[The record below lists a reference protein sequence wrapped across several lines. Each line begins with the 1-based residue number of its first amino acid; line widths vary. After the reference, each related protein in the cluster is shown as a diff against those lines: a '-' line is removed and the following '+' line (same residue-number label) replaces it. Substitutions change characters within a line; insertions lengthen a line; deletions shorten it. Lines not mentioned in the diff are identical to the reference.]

1 MKAKVSL
8 LIILASVLLSPK
20 AEAMPEAS
28 AMLADLYATYSPS
41 GAAFGESLASY
52 LAGRSTNRSFSAG
65 LEKEISDMRSRKPF
79 TQESALSEIKSMIK
93 SEKIPSYITE
103 KGPYKYTAGIN
114 AVIPSENVR
123 LRSQPNTS
131 ARVITT
137 IKAGRK
143 NGKSYTPPEI
153 SDYLGEW
160 TGPDGVRWVLVNYRP
175 SLTIKAEE
183 KKLGWVHG
191 DYARFITDK
200 DIMKAVEVAEH
211 PGKYIKAGNVEAVSP
226 ETLLRVYVGNP
237 FKAEKQYKGKIVRLK
252 GEITGIKTE
261 EGMPIVEFDTY
272 FSDLNQRAI
281 AVCFIPRNDPLLSD
295 IETGKNITVQGYVE
309 KVDTELWNK
318 AFRITD
324 CKIIS
329 AK

>member
-1 MKAKVSL
+1 MKIKVSAV
-8 LIILASVLLSPK
+8 IILALVLISPQ
-20 AEAMPEAS
+20 AQAMPEAS
-28 AMLADLYATYSPS
+28 AMLADLYCTYAPD
-41 GAAFGESLASY
+41 GAAFGENLASY
-52 LAGRSTNRSFSAG
+52 LAGRSTNSSFTAG
-65 LEKEISDMRSRKPF
+65 LQKEISSMRSRKPF
-79 TQESALSEIKSMIK
+79 TQDSALAEIKDMVK
-93 SEKIPSYITE
+93 SEKLPSYITE
-103 KGPYKYTAGIN
+103 KGTYKYTPGIN

-123 LRSQPNTS
+123 LRSQPSTS

-137 IKAGRK
+137 VKAGSK
-143 NGKSYTPPEI
+143 KGKRYTPPEI

-160 TGPDGVRWVLVNYRP
+160 ISPQSEKWVLVNYRP
-175 SLTIKAEE
+175 SLTIKADE
-183 KKLGWVHG
+183 KKLGWIHG
-191 DYARFITDK
+191 DYATFVTDK
-200 DIMKAVEVAEH
+200 DILKTADVAEH
-211 PGKYIKAGNVEAVSP
+211 PGRYLRSGNLEAVSP

-237 FKAEKQYKGKIVRLK
+237 FKAEKQYKGKIVRLH

-261 EGMPIVEFDTY
+261 DGMPTVEFDVY

-281 AVCFIPRNDPLLSD
+281 AVCFIPREDPLLSV

-329 AK
+329 AN